1 MSLRRYL
8 LVGYGVVLTIVLVGF
23 SIIVA
28 GVVVLG
34 GTPERIVDQHYASI
48 LAADRMSQAVQAQ
61 QNAILRTLLDV
72 NYDAAADLKQA
83 DQEFGAWLARV
94 RDNLAL
100 MEEGATL
107 VEIEKRY
114 AQLQA
119 LIANRARWAR
129 PYPWEA
135 SVVDA
140 FQNVIQTCQHL
151 ADMNFNAMVE
161 VSRSAHERVRFTVW
175 TAAAVVAVILL
186 IGVWVSLRLA
196 RRLSEPLEQMVA
208 GASRIAGGDY
218 QVAIEE
224 NTVVREAT
232 QLTRQFNAMAAALQ
246 EFRAMDLERVLNEQR
261 QSEAVLQSIDDG
273 LVIFGH
279 DARIQRLNPV
289 AARQLDLAP
298 DACVGRP
305 LGELLANPAIDAAIH
320 RCLDLDDGLENAA
333 CELRVGNPHDEQRYL
348 AYSILPISDERV
360 GRQGAVMVIRDIT
373 EHRAF
378 EQLRTEFVMRASHEL
393 RTPLTSIR
401 MGIGMLTEKAPFAAG
416 SREGD
421 LLATVDE
428 ELSRLMRLVN
438 DLLDLSRLQA
448 GRPALELAP
457 HEVRELLESAR
468 QRFELNATDQ
478 GVHLTLV
485 GEEEALA
492 SCIQIDRTRFDRVL
506 DNLIGNALR
515 YTPATGRVAL
525 RARCSPRRVMIDVAD
540 TGCGIDYAH
549 QHRVFEPFVQVAGR
563 GGGAGLGL
571 AICKEIVQQHGGRI
585 GLQSIPG
592 QGATFSIEL
601 PRVWTR

>member
-28 GVVVLG
+28 GVIVLG

-161 VSRSAHERVRFTVW
+161 VSRNAHERVRFTVW

-186 IGVWVSLRLA
+186 IGVWVSLSLA

-373 EHRAF
+373 AHRAF

-401 MGIGMLTEKAPFAAG
+401 MGIGMLTEKAPFAAD

-492 SCIQIDRTRFDRVL
+492 ACIQIDRTRFDRVL

-525 RARCSPRRVMIDVAD
+525 RARCSPRRVTSSMAAAS
-540 TGCGIDYAH
+540 GYSPYPARARRFPSNCRGSGPA
-549 QHRVFEPFVQVAGR
+549 EP
-563 GGGAGLGL
+563 
-571 AICKEIVQQHGGRI
+571 
-585 GLQSIPG
+585 
-592 QGATFSIEL
+592 
-601 PRVWTR
+601 

>member
-28 GVVVLG
+28 GVIVLG

-161 VSRSAHERVRFTVW
+161 VSRNAHERVRFTVW

-186 IGVWVSLRLA
+186 IGVWVSLSLA

-373 EHRAF
+373 AHRAF

-401 MGIGMLTEKAPFAAG
+401 MGIGMLTEKAPFAAD

-492 SCIQIDRTRFDRVL
+492 ACIQIDRTRFDRVL

-525 RARCSPRRVMIDVAD
+525 RARCSPRRVTIDVAD